1 MFISYQ
7 WDQQEEAVRLRGR
20 LEAAGLRCW
29 MDVGQMGGGDL
40 LYEKIY
46 QGVSSA
52 KVEKSLPGSQQRQGR
67 ETSARESAAPM

>member
-7 WDQQEEAVRLRGR
+7 WDQQEEAVRIRSR
-20 LEAAGLRCW
+20 LETAGLRCW

-46 QGVSSA
+46 QGISSA
-52 KVEKSLPGSQQRQGR
+52 KVRSVGE
-67 ETSARESAAPM
+67 